1 MSLKIIVIGGD
12 AAGMSAASKIRRS
25 QPEWEIIVFEKSPHT
40 SYSACGI
47 PYFIAGQVDKP
58 EKLIARTPETFIKDY
73 NIQAKTLHEVIQID
87 ADKQKVLVKDLKK
100 DEAFWENYDK
110 LLIATGASPNKPAIP
125 KINTKG
131 VFCLSTLQSGIEVW
145 EYMKRH
151 KPLKAVIVGG
161 GFIGV
166 EMAEALLEK
175 GLEVTLIDR
184 SEYIMKTLDREIS
197 EEICQRME
205 KAGVQLLLKESLT
218 AIEVNESE
226 KLHAVKTNK
235 SHIPTDLVIL
245 GMGVQPNTMM
255 AKEAGIRLC
264 DTGAILVNEHMET
277 SLPNIW
283 AAGDCASSFHLIKKK
298 SIFIA
303 LGTIA
308 NKHGLVAGS
317 NITGENIKF
326 PGVLGTAIT
335 KFNDLEIS
343 RTGLSEKEA
352 KAMKIDYKT
361 ADVTTSNYAGYYPGA
376 EKMRVK
382 LLANKKTGELLGAQI
397 IGGKGA
403 AKRIDTIAA
412 AMTAGLDAY
421 GLAMMD
427 LSYAPPFSNVWDPVQ
442 IAARQLL

>member
-1 MSLKIIVIGGD
+1 MSHKIIVIGGD

-25 QPEWEIIVFEKSPHT
+25 QPEWEITVFERSPHT
-40 SYSACGI
+40 SYSACGM

-58 EKLIARTPETFIKDY
+58 EKLVARSPETFINDY

-87 ADKQKVLVKDLKK
+87 PDNQKVLVKNLVHK
-100 DEAFWENYDK
+100 EAFWQSYDR
-110 LLIATGASPNKPAIP
+110 LLIATGASPNKPDLPHID
-125 KINTKG
+125 TKG

-145 EYMKRH
+145 KYMDH
-151 KPLKAVIVGG
+151 YKPSKTVIVGG
-161 GFIGV
+161 GYVGV

-184 SEYIMKTLDREIS
+184 SEYIMKTLDQDMS
-197 EEICQRME
+197 KEICQRME
-205 KAGVQLLLKESLT
+205 KAGVHLLLKESLT
-218 AIEVNESE
+218 AIEINDMG
-226 KLHAVKTNK
+226 KLQAVKTDK
-235 SHIPTDLVIL
+235 SQITTDMVIL
-245 GMGVQPNTMM
+245 GMGVQPNSKI
-255 AKEAGIRLC
+255 AKEAGIKLC
-264 DTGAILVNEHMET
+264 DTGAILVNERMET
-277 SLPNIW
+277 SRRNIW
-283 AAGDCASSFHLIKKK
+283 AAGDCATSYHLIKKK
-298 SIFIA
+298 PIFIA

-317 NITGENIKF
+317 NIAGESIKF

-343 RTGLSEKEA
+343 RTGLSEREA
-352 KAMKIDYKT
+352 KTMGIDYKI
-361 ADVTTSNYAGYYPGA
+361 ADIRTTNFAQYYPKA

-382 LLANKKTGELLGAQI
+382 LMANKESGEIIGAQI

-412 AMTAGLDAY
+412 AITAKMSAY
-421 GLAMMD
+421 DLAMMD